1 MDPSTA
7 PQFIALVILLALSAF
22 FSSAETSLTTLS
34 KISVRSLVEDGVK
47 NAALVQKLIENPSKL
62 LSTILIGNNI
72 VNLSASSLATV
83 LTNDLCT
90 RTQLPVSA
98 STAIAI
104 STGILTLLVL
114 LFGKIMPKTMATA
127 HNERLALLYA
137 KPIYALTIVLTPVI
151 FIVNSISTGLL
162 KLFHLNGKKK
172 AAITENEFLTIIDVS
187 HEEGV
192 LEQEE
197 IGRAH
202 V

>member
-104 STGILTLLVL
+104 STGILTLLVSL
-114 LFGKIMPKTMATA
+114 VWR
-127 HNERLALLYA
+127 NYA
-137 KPIYALTIVLTPVI
+137 K
-151 FIVNSISTGLL
+151 N
-162 KLFHLNGKKK
+162 NGH
-172 AAITENEFLTIIDVS
+172 S
-187 HEEGV
+187 P
-192 LEQEE
+192 
-197 IGRAH
+197 
-202 V
+202 